1 MKRKYTKKQRQIIKK
16 YHNLGIILFAGV
28 MLLGAFLGLLFF
40 ARPKTSEK
48 EKRSLAK
55 YPSFTMKTFLN
66 GEYFSDVSTWYS
78 DTYPFRD
85 ALVSADQKLKGLY
98 GIESKTMMVGEEKQA
113 DEIPDINDN
122 TEAVTETTTA
132 ATTEAATEDT
142 EAGATTEATTE
153 KVREVD
159 PPDSKGM
166 DEEIQNQIQQNLY
179 VKGDAAYSVYYFG
192 KENCTNYV
200 AALNN
205 VAAELKGQTTVY
217 NILVPNNSGVML
229 SEDELSKLA
238 GSDQEQAIDYYYSIE
253 SDDVKTVDTIKTL
266 REHNDEYLYFR
277 TDHHW
282 TQLAAYYVYQNFC
295 KVKGIEAHDLS
306 YYDKKEFKNFL
317 GTFYSTLGNS
327 NMEANP
333 DTVDAYV
340 PKGTNDMTFWDTD
353 GKEWNWNVIY
363 DVDSWASSSK
373 YMTFIGGDRPME
385 VIENP
390 QIKDGSS
397 CVVLK
402 ESYGN
407 CFVPFLVDH
416 YQTVYVLDYRYTTVN
431 VLDFVKEKQADD
443 LIIINNIT
451 IIGSTSDCLSSYR
464 KVSKKRNQ
472 EKYEKT

>member
-1 MKRKYTKKQRQIIKK
+1 MKKKYTKKQRQIIKK

-78 DTYPFRD
+78 DRYPFRD

-295 KVKGIEAHDLS
+295 KVKGIEAHDLT

-451 IIGSTSDCLSSYR
+451 IIGSTSVVDLISGLL
-464 KVSKKRNQ
+464 K
-472 EKYEKT
+472 

>member
-1 MKRKYTKKQRQIIKK
+1 MKRKYTKKQRRVIKK

-229 SEDELSKLA
+229 SEDELNKLA

-327 NMEANP
+327 NMESNP

-451 IIGSTSDCLSSYR
+451 IIGSTSVVDLISGLL
-464 KVSKKRNQ
+464 K
-472 EKYEKT
+472 

>member
-40 ARPKTSEK
+40 VRPKTSEK

-132 ATTEAATEDT
+132 ATTEAATGDT

-266 REHNDEYLYFR
+266 RKHNDEYLYFS

-451 IIGSTSDCLSSYR
+451 IIGSTSVVDLISGLL
-464 KVSKKRNQ
+464 K
-472 EKYEKT
+472 

>member
-1 MKRKYTKKQRQIIKK
+1 MKRKYTKKQRQVIKK

-451 IIGSTSDCLSSYR
+451 IIGSTSVVDLISGLL
-464 KVSKKRNQ
+464 K
-472 EKYEKT
+472 

>member
-266 REHNDEYLYFR
+266 RKHNDEYLYFR

-451 IIGSTSDCLSSYR
+451 IIGSTSVVDLISGLL
-464 KVSKKRNQ
+464 K
-472 EKYEKT
+472 

>member
-1 MKRKYTKKQRQIIKK
+1 MKRKYTKKQRQLIKK

-132 ATTEAATEDT
+132 ATTEAATGDT

-451 IIGSTSDCLSSYR
+451 IIGSTSVVDLISGLL
-464 KVSKKRNQ
+464 K
-472 EKYEKT
+472 

>member
-132 ATTEAATEDT
+132 ATTEAATGDT
-142 EAGATTEATTE
+142 EAGATTE

-295 KVKGIEAHDLS
+295 KVKGIEAHDLT

-451 IIGSTSDCLSSYR
+451 IIGSTSVVDLISGLL
-464 KVSKKRNQ
+464 K
-472 EKYEKT
+472 

>member
-1 MKRKYTKKQRQIIKK
+1 MKKKYTKKQRQIIKK

-122 TEAVTETTTA
+122 TEVVTETTTA

-295 KVKGIEAHDLS
+295 KVKGIEAHDLT

-451 IIGSTSDCLSSYR
+451 IIGSTSVVDLISGLL
-464 KVSKKRNQ
+464 K
-472 EKYEKT
+472 

>member
-1 MKRKYTKKQRQIIKK
+1 MKRKYTKKQRQIIRK

-132 ATTEAATEDT
+132 ATTEAATGDT

-451 IIGSTSDCLSSYR
+451 IIGSTSVVDLISGLL
-464 KVSKKRNQ
+464 K
-472 EKYEKT
+472 

>member
-122 TEAVTETTTA
+122 TEAVTETT
-132 ATTEAATEDT
+132 TTEAATEDT

-327 NMEANP
+327 NMESNP

-451 IIGSTSDCLSSYR
+451 IIGSTSVVDLISGLL
-464 KVSKKRNQ
+464 K
-472 EKYEKT
+472 

>member
-1 MKRKYTKKQRQIIKK
+1 MKRKYTKKQRQIIRK

-142 EAGATTEATTE
+142 EAGATTEAATE

-451 IIGSTSDCLSSYR
+451 IIGSTSVVDLISGLL
-464 KVSKKRNQ
+464 K
-472 EKYEKT
+472 

>member
-132 ATTEAATEDT
+132 ATTEAATGDT

-295 KVKGIEAHDLS
+295 KVKGIEAHDLT

-451 IIGSTSDCLSSYR
+451 IIGSTSVVDLISGLL
-464 KVSKKRNQ
+464 K
-472 EKYEKT
+472 

>member
-98 GIESKTMMVGEEKQA
+98 GIESKTMMVGEEKKA

-132 ATTEAATEDT
+132 ATTEAATENT

-333 DTVDAYV
+333 DIVDAYV

-451 IIGSTSDCLSSYR
+451 IIGSTSVVDLISGLL
-464 KVSKKRNQ
+464 K
-472 EKYEKT
+472 

>member
-1 MKRKYTKKQRQIIKK
+1 MKKKYTKKQRQIIKK

-295 KVKGIEAHDLS
+295 KVKGIEAHDLT

-340 PKGTNDMTFWDTD
+340 PKGTNNMTFWDTD

-451 IIGSTSDCLSSYR
+451 IIGSTSVVDLISGLL
-464 KVSKKRNQ
+464 K
-472 EKYEKT
+472 

>member
-373 YMTFIGGDRPME
+373 YMTFIGGGRPME

-451 IIGSTSDCLSSYR
+451 IIGSTSVVDLISGLL
-464 KVSKKRNQ
+464 K
-472 EKYEKT
+472 

>member
-1 MKRKYTKKQRQIIKK
+1 MKKKYTKKQRQVIKK

-295 KVKGIEAHDLS
+295 KVKGIEAHDLT

-416 YQTVYVLDYRYTTVN
+416 YQTVYVIDYRYTTVN

-451 IIGSTSDCLSSYR
+451 IIGSTSVVDLISGLL
-464 KVSKKRNQ
+464 K
-472 EKYEKT
+472 

>member
-98 GIESKTMMVGEEKQA
+98 GIESKTMMVGEEKKA

-132 ATTEAATEDT
+132 ATTEAATENT

-253 SDDVKTVDTIKTL
+253 SDDVNTVDTIKTL

-431 VLDFVKEKQADD
+431 VHDFVKEKQADD

-451 IIGSTSDCLSSYR
+451 IIGSTSVVDLISGLL
-464 KVSKKRNQ
+464 K
-472 EKYEKT
+472 

>member
-1 MKRKYTKKQRQIIKK
+1 MKRKYTKKQRQVIKK

-205 VAAELKGQTTVY
+205 VTAELKGQTTVY

-451 IIGSTSDCLSSYR
+451 IIGSTSVVDLISGLL
-464 KVSKKRNQ
+464 K
-472 EKYEKT
+472 

>member
-1 MKRKYTKKQRQIIKK
+1 MKRKYTKKQRQIIRK

-166 DEEIQNQIQQNLY
+166 DEEI
-179 VKGDAAYSVYYFG
+179 
-192 KENCTNYV
+192 
-200 AALNN
+200 
-205 VAAELKGQTTVY
+205 
-217 NILVPNNSGVML
+217 
-229 SEDELSKLA
+229 
-238 GSDQEQAIDYYYSIE
+238 
-253 SDDVKTVDTIKTL
+253 
-266 REHNDEYLYFR
+266 
-277 TDHHW
+277 
-282 TQLAAYYVYQNFC
+282 
-295 KVKGIEAHDLS
+295 
-306 YYDKKEFKNFL
+306 
-317 GTFYSTLGNS
+317 
-327 NMEANP
+327 
-333 DTVDAYV
+333 
-340 PKGTNDMTFWDTD
+340 
-353 GKEWNWNVIY
+353 
-363 DVDSWASSSK
+363 
-373 YMTFIGGDRPME
+373 
-385 VIENP
+385 
-390 QIKDGSS
+390 
-397 CVVLK
+397 
-402 ESYGN
+402 
-407 CFVPFLVDH
+407 
-416 YQTVYVLDYRYTTVN
+416 
-431 VLDFVKEKQADD
+431 
-443 LIIINNIT
+443 
-451 IIGSTSDCLSSYR
+451 
-464 KVSKKRNQ
+464 
-472 EKYEKT
+472 

>member
-98 GIESKTMMVGEEKQA
+98 GIESKTMMVGEEKKA

-132 ATTEAATEDT
+132 ATTEAATENT

-333 DTVDAYV
+333 DIVDAYV

-407 CFVPFLVDH
+407 CFVPFLIPDYARIIMIDPRYYTEDISETIQSNGVTDILFLYNANTAAEDH
-416 YQTVYVLDYRYTTVN
+416 SLYQLTA
-431 VLDFVKEKQADD
+431 Q
-443 LIIINNIT
+443 
-451 IIGSTSDCLSSYR
+451 
-464 KVSKKRNQ
+464 
-472 EKYEKT
+472 

>member
-98 GIESKTMMVGEEKQA
+98 GIESKTMMVGEEKKA

-122 TEAVTETTTA
+122 TEAVTETTTV
-132 ATTEAATEDT
+132 ATTEAATENT

-333 DTVDAYV
+333 DIVDAYV

-402 ESYGN
+402 ES
-407 CFVPFLVDH
+407 D
-416 YQTVYVLDYRYTTVN
+416 
-431 VLDFVKEKQADD
+431 
-443 LIIINNIT
+443 
-451 IIGSTSDCLSSYR
+451 R
-464 KVSKKRNQ
+464 KSVV
-472 EKYEKT
+472 

>member
-1 MKRKYTKKQRQIIKK
+1 MKKKYTKKQRQIIKK

-132 ATTEAATEDT
+132 ATTEAATGDT

-327 NMEANP
+327 NMESNP

-451 IIGSTSDCLSSYR
+451 IIGSTSVVDLISGLL
-464 KVSKKRNQ
+464 K
-472 EKYEKT
+472 

>member
-1 MKRKYTKKQRQIIKK
+1 MKKKYTKKQRQIIKK

-451 IIGSTSDCLSSYR
+451 IIGSTSVVDLISGLL
-464 KVSKKRNQ
+464 K
-472 EKYEKT
+472 

>member
-1 MKRKYTKKQRQIIKK
+1 MKRKYTKKQRQIIRK

-333 DTVDAYV
+333 DIVDAYV

-451 IIGSTSDCLSSYR
+451 IIGSTSVVDLISGLL
-464 KVSKKRNQ
+464 K
-472 EKYEKT
+472 

>member
-1 MKRKYTKKQRQIIKK
+1 MKRKYTKKQRQIIRK

-132 ATTEAATEDT
+132 ATTEAATENT

-253 SDDVKTVDTIKTL
+253 LDDVKTVDTIKTL

-451 IIGSTSDCLSSYR
+451 IIGSTSVVDLISGLL
-464 KVSKKRNQ
+464 K
-472 EKYEKT
+472 

>member
-253 SDDVKTVDTIKTL
+253 SDDVKTVDTIETL

-451 IIGSTSDCLSSYR
+451 IIGSTSVVDLISGLL
-464 KVSKKRNQ
+464 K
-472 EKYEKT
+472 

>member
-142 EAGATTEATTE
+142 ETGATTEATTE

-451 IIGSTSDCLSSYR
+451 IIGSTSVVDLISGLL
-464 KVSKKRNQ
+464 K
-472 EKYEKT
+472 

>member
-16 YHNLGIILFAGV
+16 NHNLGIILFAGV

-113 DEIPDINDN
+113 DEIPNINDN

-451 IIGSTSDCLSSYR
+451 IIGSTSVVDLISGLL
-464 KVSKKRNQ
+464 K
-472 EKYEKT
+472 

>member
-40 ARPKTSEK
+40 VRPKTSEK

-132 ATTEAATEDT
+132 ATTEAATGDT

-266 REHNDEYLYFR
+266 RKHNDEYLYFR

-451 IIGSTSDCLSSYR
+451 IIGSTSVVDLISGLL
-464 KVSKKRNQ
+464 K
-472 EKYEKT
+472 

>member
-1 MKRKYTKKQRQIIKK
+1 
-16 YHNLGIILFAGV
+16 
-28 MLLGAFLGLLFF
+28 
-40 ARPKTSEK
+40 
-48 EKRSLAK
+48 
-55 YPSFTMKTFLN
+55 MKTFLN

-295 KVKGIEAHDLS
+295 KVKGIEAHDLT

-451 IIGSTSDCLSSYR
+451 IIGSTSVVDLISGLL
-464 KVSKKRNQ
+464 K
-472 EKYEKT
+472 

>member
-1 MKRKYTKKQRQIIKK
+1 MKKKYTKKQRQIIKK

-98 GIESKTMMVGEEKQA
+98 GIESKNMMVGEEKQA

-132 ATTEAATEDT
+132 ATTEAATGDT

-390 QIKDGSS
+390 HIKDGSS

-451 IIGSTSDCLSSYR
+451 IIGSTSVVDLISGLL
-464 KVSKKRNQ
+464 K
-472 EKYEKT
+472 

>member
-1 MKRKYTKKQRQIIKK
+1 MKKKYTKKQRQIIKK

-28 MLLGAFLGLLFF
+28 MILGAFVGLLFF

-113 DEIPDINDN
+113 DEIPDVNDA
-122 TEAVTETTTA
+122 TEATTA

-205 VAAELKGQTTVY
+205 VAAELKGQTAVY

-333 DTVDAYV
+333 DTVEAYV

-385 VIENP
+385 TIENP

-431 VLDFVKEKQADD
+431 VLDFVKEKQVDD

-451 IIGSTSDCLSSYR
+451 IIGSTSVVDLISGLL
-464 KVSKKRNQ
+464 K
-472 EKYEKT
+472 

>member
-1 MKRKYTKKQRQIIKK
+1 MKRKYTKKQRQIIRK

-451 IIGSTSDCLSSYR
+451 IIGSTSVVDLISGLL
-464 KVSKKRNQ
+464 K
-472 EKYEKT
+472 

>member
-1 MKRKYTKKQRQIIKK
+1 MKKKYTKKQRQIIKK

-253 SDDVKTVDTIKTL
+253 SDDVKTVDTIKIL

-295 KVKGIEAHDLS
+295 KVKGIEAHDLT

-451 IIGSTSDCLSSYR
+451 IIGSTSVVDLISGLL
-464 KVSKKRNQ
+464 K
-472 EKYEKT
+472 

>member
-1 MKRKYTKKQRQIIKK
+1 MKRKYTKKQRQVIKK

-98 GIESKTMMVGEEKQA
+98 GIESKTMMVGEEKKA
-113 DEIPDINDN
+113 DEIPDVGDTTAPDAEAA
-122 TEAVTETTTA
+122 TEAVTEA
-132 ATTEAATEDT
+132 STENNT
-142 EAGATTEATTE
+142 EAGATTEAATE

-451 IIGSTSDCLSSYR
+451 IIGSTSVVDLISGLL
-464 KVSKKRNQ
+464 K
-472 EKYEKT
+472 

>member
-402 ESYGN
+402 ELYGN

-451 IIGSTSDCLSSYR
+451 IIGSTSVVDLISGLL
-464 KVSKKRNQ
+464 K
-472 EKYEKT
+472 

>member
-238 GSDQEQAIDYYYSIE
+238 GSDQEQAI
-253 SDDVKTVDTIKTL
+253 
-266 REHNDEYLYFR
+266 EHNDEYLYFR

-451 IIGSTSDCLSSYR
+451 IIGSTSVVDLISGLL
-464 KVSKKRNQ
+464 K
-472 EKYEKT
+472 

>member
-142 EAGATTEATTE
+142 EAGATTE

-451 IIGSTSDCLSSYR
+451 IIGSTSVVDLISGLL
-464 KVSKKRNQ
+464 K
-472 EKYEKT
+472 

>member
-1 MKRKYTKKQRQIIKK
+1 MKKKYTKKQRQIIKK

-132 ATTEAATEDT
+132 ATTEAATGDT

-295 KVKGIEAHDLS
+295 KVKGMEAHDLS

-451 IIGSTSDCLSSYR
+451 IIGSTSVVDLISGLL
-464 KVSKKRNQ
+464 K
-472 EKYEKT
+472 

>member
-132 ATTEAATEDT
+132 ATTEAATENT

-451 IIGSTSDCLSSYR
+451 IIGSTSVVDLISGLL
-464 KVSKKRNQ
+464 K
-472 EKYEKT
+472 